1 MGEPASKWFV
11 VDAEGSADFLS
22 GFCAD
27 LVDLEYVTSVFLSL
41 ATGVGGIP
49 AILERLGAIKPL
61 LDGRIRIERADAP
74 TYLASSAGH
83 HSGNARDRGVT

>member
-41 ATGVGGIP
+41 ATREFNVP
-49 AILERLGAIKPL
+49 FSPERLGAIKPL
-61 LDGRIRIERADAP
+61 LVRRERMEHALTAI
-74 TYLASSAGH
+74 
-83 HSGNARDRGVT
+83 